1 MAKFTKLLIGIL
13 ASVLAVASSAV
24 AHDARVPA
32 EKADLQSGCP
42 VVESWNWKAWV
53 DRMPGLEP
61 KPEERL
67 NVKGEVKL
75 PTSGYQVELKRMDP
89 STYRLHLIIT
99 PPTGLVAQVP
109 TTYEVKDIFSVT
121 APTNKSVIIYCGD
134 QMLTKIKIR
143 IILVHN
149 G

>member
-42 VVESWNWKAWV
+42 GASDHRNWEASV
-53 DRMPGLEP
+53 IRMPGFGP

-67 NVKGEVKL
+67 NVEGEVDL

-99 PPTGLVAQVP
+99 PPTGLVSPVR
-109 TTYEVKDIFSVT
+109 TTYEVKGSFSVI
-121 APTNKSVIIYCGD
+121 APTNKSVIIYCT
-134 QMLTKIKIR
+134 LTEIDIDVAMK
-143 IILVHN
+143 
-149 G
+149 